1 MSSKTAG
8 RFCVL
13 ELTLATARRVSG
25 TERGLVSSCSASG
38 LSFLPD
44 RRMVCAWVA
53 ALRMALKLLAFN
65 HLLALDLQLLHNLWR
80 RQWRVGAHEEAHGAL
95 GAELAA
101 LQLDLVPEVGL
112 AAQGAQALADAACE
126 SELAESV
133 QARPAAAKHLAI
145 AVQK

>member
-53 ALRMALKLLAFN
+53 ALRMALKLLASITFSPWISSSCTTFGEGSGE
-65 HLLALDLQLLHNLWR
+65 LEPMKKLTAPLALN
-80 RQWRVGAHEEAHGAL
+80 
-95 GAELAA
+95 
-101 LQLDLVPEVGL
+101 
-112 AAQGAQALADAACE
+112 
-126 SELAESV
+126 
-133 QARPAAAKHLAI
+133 
-145 AVQK
+145 